1 VGGVQPCPEVAQKS
15 LAKRSWMAEFIFLM
29 PTWRDTSTTATLK
42 GQPQR
47 RHPNIE
53 MNGPMFGGFGGQQM
67 NGGDADAMAAVKNV
81 GPTPYMILER
91 VQPDMEMRNVS
102 WRLMT

>member
-1 VGGVQPCPEVAQKS
+1 MSGVQPCPEVAQKS

-47 RHPNIE
+47 RHPDIE
-53 MNGPMFGGFGGQQM
+53 MNGPMFGGFGGGGQQI

-81 GPTPYMILER
+81 GPTPDTD
-91 VQPDMEMRNVS
+91 P
-102 WRLMT
+102 